1 MTCIKILLPLLV
13 HAGGAGTLASAGTG
27 AVAGAGGVASAAP
40 VVAAAP
46 FPTNTARAALGA
58 LASAEDVQ
66 TVDAHLHELQ
76 AAVAT
81 WRHASAG
88 RYAPFS
94 YLHDVDGSCRQ

>member
-27 AVAGAGGVASAAP
+27 AVAGAGGVAAP

-94 YLHDVDGSCRQ
+94 YLHNVDGSCRQ